1 MIKCTCGGRA
11 VLLRFDCAPIMGQT
25 YYYDVHCLN
34 CLKTSIRGLTK
45 IAAIAAWE
53 HINQPKSKLTKK
65 FKIDFSSFFDNTLI
79 YVGIATVLIP
89 AIKIVVDIIGG

>member
-11 VLLRFDCAPIMGQT
+11 VLLRCDCAPIMGQT

-34 CLKTSIRGLTK
+34 CLKTSIRGLTR

-53 HINQPKSKLTKK
+53 RDNKKPSKK

-89 AIKIVVDIIGG
+89 GIKIVVDIIGG